1 MTVFFYPK
9 SVILNLEISP
19 RIVYANSAKILNL
32 SASLFQLLLPL
43 FWFTGGGLAEF
54 ADPSTGSWTI
64 PVMVVFGII
73 EIYLYFELV
82 RLGGAVTVS
91 QSNYVSVV
99 MGVVWG
105 MVIFGE
111 PLMALLWAAVA
122 LLFISLFL
130 TTRRR

>member
-1 MTVFFYPK
+1 
-9 SVILNLEISP
+9 
-19 RIVYANSAKILNL
+19 
-32 SASLFQLLLPL
+32 
-43 FWFTGGGLAEF
+43 
-54 ADPSTGSWTI
+54 
-64 PVMVVFGII
+64 MVVFGIV

-105 MVIFGE
+105 MIIFNE
-111 PLMALLWAAVA
+111 PLMAWIWVAVA

>member
-1 MTVFFYPK
+1 MGEAAAA
-9 SVILNLEISP
+9 LC
-19 RIVYANSAKILNL
+19 
-32 SASLFQLLLPL
+32 LLGPL
-43 FWFTGGGLAEF
+43 FWFSGGGLSAF
-54 ADPSTGSWTI
+54 ADLSSGSWTI
-64 PVMVVFGII
+64 LYMVVFGIV

-105 MVIFGE
+105 MIIFNE
-111 PLMALLWAAVA
+111 PLMAWLWVAVA